1 MKILTATALGAL
13 TLAAAGPVL
22 ADASYQ
28 QTSQIT
34 GGSLVQTMQSVSFL
48 SKQIK
53 DLTAP
58 NNSLTMIHG
67 NQKAVVNRDSS
78 EIVDLDKETITHID
92 SAKKTYSVVTFAQ
105 MRQAMA
111 SMPDKI
117 AQAQAQA
124 KAAQQQ
130 AQASQPKSDLKT
142 SFEVDVKN
150 TGATKNVNGLSAQEQ
165 LVTMKMHVTDPNGAG
180 TEAQNTVTYV
190 VTTDM
195 WITPDPPEIK
205 EVRDFDMRMGQKM
218 MQGVDISKFSVK
230 PADTS
235 AALAPLLGSKPGATE
250 ALVQMGK
257 EMAKVKGTR
266 VMVVTRMGGEGGQPA
281 AASAGSPG
289 AGSSAVGDASQA
301 AGQAA
306 VSSSQGAAS
315 SAAGEAV
322 AEHAGSGVTG
332 GILGSAAGA
341 FSGKLVGG
349 LFSHKSTPTP
359 AATATPAA
367 QGGAVLMEQTM
378 QMSNFSHE
386 AIPPSAFEVPAGFK
400 LVPSPFEN
408 MGK

>member
-1 MKILTATALGAL
+1 MRILTAAALGAL
-13 TLAAAGPVL
+13 TLAAGPVL

-34 GGSLVQTMQSVSFL
+34 GGSLVQTVQSASFL
-48 SKQIK
+48 SSKIR

-58 NNSLTMIHG
+58 NNSLTMVHG

-78 EIVDLDKETITHID
+78 EIVDLDKETITRID
-92 SAKKTYSVVTFAQ
+92 TAKKTYSVMTFAQ

-111 SMPDKI
+111 GMQDKI

-124 KAAQQQ
+124 KAQQQQ
-130 AQASQPKSDLKT
+130 AQAAQPASNLKT
-142 SFEVDVKN
+142 SFEVEVKN
-150 TGATKNVNGLSAQEQ
+150 TGVTKDVNGLSAQEQ
-165 LVTMKMHVTDPNGAG
+165 LVTMKMHVTDPNGPG
-180 TEAQNTVTYV
+180 TEAQNTITYV

-195 WITPDPPEIK
+195 WITPDPPEIQ

-218 MQGVDISKFSVK
+218 MQGVDISKFAVK
-230 PADTS
+230 PQDTG
-235 AALAPLLGSKPGATE
+235 AALGPLLGSKPGA
-250 ALVQMGK
+250 ADAMVQMGK
-257 EMAKVKGTR
+257 EMAKIKGTR

-281 AASAGSPG
+281 AASAGSQA

-306 VSSSQGAAS
+306 VSSTQGAAS
-315 SAAGEAV
+315 STANEAV
-322 AEHAGSGVTG
+322 AEHTGSGVGG

-349 LFSHKSTPTP
+349 LFSHKSTAP
-359 AATATPAA
+359 AATPAA
-367 QGGAVLMEQTM
+367 QGGAVLMEQTT

-386 AIPPSAFEVPAGFK
+386 TIPPSAFEVPAGFK
-400 LVPSPFEN
+400 LVPSPFET